1 MYIAHH
7 ADADA
12 DAPAPAHAPRTLL
25 KSCHETGCPPIKFF
39 CTESTLVILKV

>member
-7 ADADA
+7 ADA

-25 KSCHETGCPPIKFF
+25 KSCH
-39 CTESTLVILKV
+39 

>member
-25 KSCHETGCPPIKFF
+25 KSCH
-39 CTESTLVILKV
+39 